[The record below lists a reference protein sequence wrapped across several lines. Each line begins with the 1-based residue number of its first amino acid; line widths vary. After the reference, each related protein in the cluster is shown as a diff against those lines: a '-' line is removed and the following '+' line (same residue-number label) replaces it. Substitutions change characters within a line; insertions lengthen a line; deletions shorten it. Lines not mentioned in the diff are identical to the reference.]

1 MWLEIHRVEH
11 EGPFVGLL
19 VEDFAGRLARAVAS
33 VGLDA
38 DQDRVG
44 TGMGGLQAGGK
55 LEAVCRDHAVVVV
68 GRGDHCG
75 GVVRAVFEVVERGVA
90 VEVVEVDLGAVRAA
104 VFRNPAPADREL
116 VVAEHVHHAHRREGH
131 ARQLRTL
138 CHGGAHKE
146 SAVGAAG
153 DGQAVIGRVSFCDQ
167 VFACGDE
174 VVEYVL
180 LLQQHAAL
188 VPILTE
194 LAAAAQV
201 GHGVDAALFE
211 QDDVGGREARGQGDV
226 EPAVSIQHRWAL
238 AVHLKALLVDD
249 EHGDHGAVFGGVEHL
264 LAFVSGRVEVD
275 VGHIERG
282 ALACGHVIAE
292 NGSGIGE

>member
-1 MWLEIHRVEH
+1 M
-11 EGPFVGLL
+11 
-19 VEDFAGRLARAVAS
+19 AG

-38 DQDRVG
+38 DQHGSVPAWAACKR
-44 TGMGGLQAGGK
+44 GGE
-55 LEAVCRDHAVVVV
+55 LEAVRRDHAVVVV

-75 GVVRAVFEVVERGVA
+75 GVVRAVFEVVQRRVA

-104 VFRNPAPADREL
+104 VLGDPAPADGEL

-131 ARQLRTL
+131 ARQLRAL

-153 DGQAVIGRVSFCDQ
+153 DGQAVIGRVSFRDQ

-174 VVEYVL
+174 VVEDVL
-180 LLQQHAAL
+180 LLEQHAAL
-188 VPILTE
+188 VPFLTE

-226 EPAVSIQHRWAL
+226 EAAVRVEHGRAL
-238 AVHLKALLVDD
+238 AVHLEALLVDD

-264 LAFVSGRVEVD
+264 LALVSGRVKVD
-275 VGHIERG
+275 VGHVERG
-282 ALACGHVIAE
+282 ALARGHVVAE
-292 NGSGIGE
+292 NEVG